1 MQKRF
6 AFLLASLWLATATHA
21 QQPAATTYKAA
32 VVALT
37 DDTALRQSF
46 ETELVALARTHDYD
60 AVTSYDITRDVADLD
75 RDEFLE
81 ALAERGIQAVLMVRP
96 AAVGEG
102 SSLESV
108 RAEVSSRTFQ
118 DMQRFARRPSG
129 SSNTDLIAVV
139 HLAIYAMT
147 GTEPE
152 FISSGAVW
160 LDEPVT
166 DRAEGIRRLQALILQ
181 NVDAVRPAIRR
192 HLGLA
197 PLAQ

>member
-1 MQKRF
+1 MLKRSVV
-6 AFLLASLWLATATHA
+6 LLASVWLAAAAHS
-21 QQPAATTYKAA
+21 QQPTTYKAA

-37 DDTALRQSF
+37 DDAALRQSF
-46 ETELVALARTHDYD
+46 ESELVALAKSRAYD
-60 AVTSYDITRDVADLD
+60 AVTSYDITSDVDNLD
-75 RDEFLE
+75 QDEFLE
-81 ALAERGIQAVLMVRP
+81 ALAARGIQAVLMVRP

-108 RAEVSSRTFQ
+108 RNEVPSRTFE
-118 DMQRFARRPSG
+118 DMQRFARRVSG
-129 SSNTDLIAVV
+129 SSNDDLIAVV
-139 HLAIYAMT
+139 HLAIYTLTSDEPAM
-147 GTEPE
+147 
-152 FISSGAVW
+152 ISSGAVW

-192 HLGLA
+192 RLGLP

>member
-1 MQKRF
+1 MLKRF
-6 AFLLASLWLATATHA
+6 SLLIVSLWLAMAAHA
-21 QQPAATTYKAA
+21 QPPAPTYKSA

-37 DDTALRQSF
+37 DDIELRRSF
-46 ETELVALARTHDYD
+46 ETELVALARTHAYD
-60 AVTSYDITRDVADLD
+60 AVTSYDITSDVDSLD

-81 ALAERGIQAVLMVRP
+81 ALAERGIQTVLMVRP

-102 SSLESV
+102 SSLEAV
-108 RAEVSSRTFQ
+108 RNEVSSRMFQ
-118 DMQRFARRPSG
+118 DMQRFARQLSG
-129 SSNTDLIAVV
+129 SGSADLIAVV
-139 HLAIYAMT
+139 HLAIYALT
-147 GTEPE
+147 GDRPE

-192 HLGLA
+192 HLGLP

>member
-1 MQKRF
+1 MLKRF
-6 AFLLASLWLATATHA
+6 AFVLASLWLAAAAHA
-21 QQPAATTYKAA
+21 QQPAVTYKAA

-37 DDTALRQSF
+37 DDAALRQSF
-46 ETELVALARTHDYD
+46 ETELVGLARTHAYD
-60 AVTSYDITRDVADLD
+60 AVTSFDITSDVGSLD

-81 ALAERGIQAVLMVRP
+81 ALAERGIQTVLMVRP

-108 RAEVSSRTFQ
+108 RNEVSSRTFQ
-118 DMQRFARRPSG
+118 NMQRFARELSG
-129 SSNTDLIAVV
+129 SGSTDLIAVV
-139 HLAIYAMT
+139 HLAIYALT

-166 DRAEGIRRLQALILQ
+166 DRAEGIRRLQTLILQ

-192 HLGLA
+192 HLGLP